1 MMSTLRLACF
11 IPLLAALVSAQV
23 DSSDRQPG
31 GKHFGC
37 IRAVQQ
43 WEDCVEQP
51 RASHRECY
59 EAHYNSIR
67 AACPADVASALW
79 DGDVGGVWQVV
90 NELTADEQ

>member
-1 MMSTLRLACF
+1 MSTLRLACF
-11 IPLLAALVSAQV
+11 VPLLAALVSAQV

-51 RASHRECY
+51 RASNRECY

-67 AACPADVASALW
+67 AACPAEVASALW
-79 DGDVGGVWQVV
+79 DADVGGVWQVV